1 VVLIAGAYLAL
12 DCNLY
17 QVFIFKIPKCDV
29 SFGRFE
35 IVESTL
41 YIRNKIVP
49 VTVYIVGIYSSI
61 TSELTRS
68 VRFSFKLLKLSNRF
82 VVFT

>member
-1 VVLIAGAYLAL
+1 MSALDADPAIGFFQGVVLIAGACLAL
-12 DCNLY
+12 VCNLY

-41 YIRNKIVP
+41 YI
-49 VTVYIVGIYSSI
+49 
-61 TSELTRS
+61 
-68 VRFSFKLLKLSNRF
+68 
-82 VVFT
+82 